1 MWWWGHQDGS
11 WGWMILGGLMMLA
24 FWGGLIVLVLFAAKA
39 IFGSGSSRSSG
50 SYEAGPPRQNRALEI
65 LQERYARGEISK
77 AEYEE
82 VREDL
87 KV

>member
-11 WGWMILGGLMMLA
+11 WGWIILGGLMMFA
-24 FWGGLIVLVLFAAKA
+24 FWGGLIVLVLFAVKA
-39 IFGSGSSRSSG
+39 IFGSGSNRSSG
-50 SYEAGPPRQNRALEI
+50 SYDSAAPRHNRALEI

-77 AEYEE
+77 VEYEE
-82 VREDL
+82 MREDL